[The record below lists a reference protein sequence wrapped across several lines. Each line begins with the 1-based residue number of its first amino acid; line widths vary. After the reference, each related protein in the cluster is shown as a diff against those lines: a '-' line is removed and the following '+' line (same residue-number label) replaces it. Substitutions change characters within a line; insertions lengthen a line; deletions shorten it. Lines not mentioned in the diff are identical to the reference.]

1 MSGVS
6 DASIVEVIDHGWHT
20 DLALPADGLVGRLA
34 VFRSIFPGLRVLVVG
49 FGRRTFMMA
58 PVQTLGDLLVGPFPG
73 RGAVLAIGLDAD
85 PARAY
90 GDGTIAHL
98 GLGTAARA
106 RLDDFVWRTLALGP
120 DGRPLA
126 IGAGPYRGSI
136 FYATTRGYSGLETCN
151 TWTAQAARA
160 AGMPV
165 SPAFDVFASQTMRQL
180 APIAVGGLC
189 RIGPGS
195 PAR

>member
-1 MSGVS
+1 M
-6 DASIVEVIDHGWHT
+6 VEVIDHGWHT

-58 PVQTLGDLLVGPFPG
+58 PVQTLGDLLMGPFPG

-98 GLGTAARA
+98 GLGAAARA
-106 RLDDFVWRTLALGP
+106 RLDDFVWRTLASGP

-136 FYATTRGYSGLETCN
+136 FYATTRGYSWLETCN
-151 TWTAQAARA
+151 TWTAQAARV

-180 APIAVGGLC
+180 APVAAGGLC
-189 RIGPGS
+189 RIRPGGPAS
-195 PAR
+195 